1 MMMTQTLRN
10 PSRVPPQGSLLGT
23 VQVFAEQMQ
32 AQGYAEASMKTSTR
46 LVKDFAVWLDQHG
59 IASQSLSAKHV
70 ADYLDHRW
78 RKLRRRRGDAFTL
91 EAFGQF
97 VAPNG
102 YKASSGQE
110 AAISPARRV
119 RQEFEQYL
127 LCERGLAAASIL
139 LYGNSIERFLD
150 SVFGA
155 SEVRLDQISAPDV
168 IGFVQTEA
176 ARLNHPKRAQVMT
189 TALRSFLQ
197 YGRYRGEIV
206 VDLHTCVPTVAN
218 WSLAGIPRTIS
229 PAQVQRLLGGCDR
242 QSATGRRDYAILVL
256 ISRLGLRASEV
267 VQLTLDDLDWTEGAI
282 RIRGPAQR
290 ADRLPLPADVGA
302 ALVDYLRHGRPDC
315 TSRNVFIRS
324 RAPQRA
330 LLGPSAVSC
339 IVCRALRRAGIV
351 SLTKGAHMLRHS
363 LATQMLAGG
372 ASLGEIAEILR
383 HRNPQTTTIYA
394 KVDLASLHTLALP
407 WPGGVQ

>member
-1 MMMTQTLRN
+1 MTQTFKDPRCQAQK
-10 PSRVPPQGSLLGT
+10 VSLISS
-23 VQVFAEQMQ
+23 VQVFVEQMQ
-32 AQGYAEASMKTSTR
+32 TKGYAAASMKTSTR
-46 LVKDFAVWLDQHG
+46 LVTDFAVWLDQHG
-59 IASQSLSAKHV
+59 IEGHSLSKKQV
-70 ADYLDHRW
+70 ADYLDDRW
-78 RKLRRRRGDAFTL
+78 LQRRRRRGDAFTL
-91 EAFGQF
+91 EAFVLI
-97 VAPNG
+97 VAPDG
-102 YKASSGQE
+102 YEVRPEQRVV
-110 AAISPARRV
+110 ISPALRV

-127 LCERGLAAASIL
+127 LRERGLATASIR
-139 LYGNSIERFLD
+139 LYGDSVGRFLD
-150 SVFGA
+150 DAFGCA
-155 SEVRLDQISAPDV
+155 EVCLDQLTAPDI

-176 ARLNHPKRAQVMT
+176 ARLRHPKRAQVMT

-206 VDLHTCVPTVAN
+206 ADLHTCVPTVAN
-218 WSLAGIPRTIS
+218 WSLTGIPRTIS
-229 PAQVQRLLGGCDR
+229 PAQVQSLLGGCNR
-242 QSATGRRDYAILVL
+242 QGATGRRDYAMLLL

-267 VQLTLDDLDWTEGAI
+267 VDLTLDDLDWTEGAI

-302 ALVDYLRHGRPDC
+302 ALVNYLRHGRPDC

-351 SLTKGAHMLRHS
+351 SPTKGAHLLRHS
-363 LATQMLAGG
+363 LATQMLGGG

-394 KVDLASLHTLALP
+394 KVDLVSLHTLALP